1 MTRPRVL
8 IEDWLPAAAIGV
20 ECIRERST
28 GQQPP
33 DKRLHVWWARRPL
46 AVSRAAVLASL
57 LPADFPRDRFER
69 LLGFWGSS
77 QDILNAQ
84 KMIDWAREG
93 TARVENPHGL
103 RAFRAGL
110 RDDDLRA
117 AHEAARSLWGAH
129 SPRPR
134 HLPAGK
140 VPTHPPPLARAGQ
153 GEGSPIIVIDPMS
166 GGGSIPLESARLG
179 FHTLAN
185 EYNPVACTVLEA
197 TIDFPFRFGEHLA
210 SASRKWGEELRKRFN
225 VRMER
230 FYPKAY
236 HPQYGSIPAYCY
248 IFARTVPCPDTQHP
262 TPLVPDWHLLKPK
275 SGLKTVAVPVVD
287 AEKGT
292 WRVEIRQIGKQAGQL
307 REPPPPTY
315 NDGKG
320 ISLFSG
326 RQENGIWQG
335 RQIPAD
341 YIKAKALAGEM
352 KSALYAVAV
361 KGKGLSFIP
370 PSSDDLAALEAA
382 EHELAILRPAWEKGN
397 IIPTELIPEG
407 DKTREPLAKGIR
419 SWADLFA
426 PRQLLAMGVLVEEL
440 RRLRP
445 EILKAE
451 GPEMGEAVVHMLAM
465 CFDKFANWNSILSS
479 WNPPA
484 GTARSVFD
492 RHDFSFK
499 ATFCEMAPCSAGSG
513 LGWAIDSA
521 LESYEEICKLV
532 NRGQGTL
539 PQHASVPNVE
549 YMSGKESRDG
559 ICSCPIEIT
568 QGSATSMP
576 QIADG
581 SITAVVVDPPYADN
595 VQYSELADFFYVWL
609 KRMIG
614 QRHPE
619 RFSTNLCENDQEAVV
634 NTSRHREAA
643 GKVKDAKTKAHV
655 KYQQLMSEAFREC
668 RRILRDDGVL
678 TVMFTHK
685 KQEAWEALF
694 ASLIEA
700 GFTITATWPVK
711 TEGSHSL
718 HQAKKNAAQ
727 STVILT
733 ARKRLAGAGIGY
745 FDATLKQ
752 EIRGMAAAAAQRL
765 SAEGLNPV
773 DQLVGSFGPAMEVYS
788 RYDEVR
794 TDTGQRVEVGRAID
808 EAADAVSEYRIRL
821 LADRGLEGVEAE
833 GRFVLLCW
841 DVLQAAE
848 FRFNEARLLG
858 NAVGMDVDQL
868 VAAGL
873 VTKTGDKIQMLSAAE
888 RRRER
893 ALEPEEVVETL
904 FGPVTV
910 QKRRTKKDALKVHP
924 NDPRFRTALDGC
936 HALALRYLEA
946 GGGSA
951 GVGSAKAL
959 ARQQNWSKE
968 STVARLMEALVH
980 AAPEA
985 LRHDTG
991 KKSVAALFPEFRAW
1005 HELLRAIFGMEA
1017 PDWTMKAPP
1026 QGLLPFQSVAEEDVS
1041 EDDDTEE
1048 GDEE

>member
-1 MTRPRVL
+1 MDEGYRIPGGFNCDR
-8 IEDWLPAAAIGV
+8 AFKAG
-20 ECIRERST
+20 IRE
-28 GQQPP
+28 
-33 DKRLHVWWARRPL
+33 
-46 AVSRAAVLASL
+46 
-57 LPADFPRDRFER
+57 
-69 LLGFWGSS
+69 
-77 QDILNAQ
+77 
-84 KMIDWAREG
+84 
-93 TARVENPHGL
+93 
-103 RAFRAGL
+103 
-110 RDDDLRA
+110 DDLRA
-117 AHEAARSLWGAH
+117 AHEATRRLWG
-129 SPRPR
+129 RP
-134 HLPAGK
+134 HPAEEGA
-140 VPTHPPPLARAGQ
+140 VESPPPLGEECR
-153 GEGSPIIVIDPMS
+153 GEGFPITVIDPMS

-185 EYNPVACTVLEA
+185 EYNPVACTVLDA
-197 TIDFPFRFGEHLA
+197 TIDFPFRFGDALA
-210 SASRKWGEELRKRFN
+210 KRSRHWGKVWEERITTRLSRF
-225 VRMER
+225 
-230 FYPKAY
+230 F
-236 HPQYGSIPAYCY
+236 PAYRMAKVHAY

-275 SGLKTVAVPVVD
+275 SGLKIVAVPVVD
-287 AEKGT
+287 AGKGT

-307 REPPPPTY
+307 REPPPPAY

-326 RQENGIWQG
+326 QRENGIWQG

-341 YIKAKALAGEM
+341 YIKAKAQAGEM

-361 KGKGLSFIP
+361 KGNGLSFVP
-370 PSSDDLAALEAA
+370 PSPEDMVALEAA
-382 EHELAILRPAWEKGN
+382 ERELAVLRPAWEKGN
-397 IIPTELIPEG
+397 IIPTELYPEVSSDERPRIYG
-407 DKTREPLAKGIR
+407 MPR
-419 SWADLFA
+419 WADLFA
-426 PRQLLAMGVLVEEL
+426 PRQLLTMGVLVEEL
-440 RRLRP
+440 RRLRS
-445 EILKAE
+445 EIQKAE
-451 GPEMGEAVVHMLAM
+451 GPELGEAVVHMLAM
-465 CFDKFANWNSILSS
+465 CFDKYANWNSILSS

-513 LGWAIDSA
+513 IAWAIDNV
-521 LESYEEICKLV
+521 LDSYEEICKLV
-532 NRGQGTL
+532 NKGQGTL
-539 PQHASVPNVE
+539 HSPVGPARVGTQGTT
-549 YMSGKESRDG
+549 SGKFDSCLHGNNG
-559 ICSCPIEIT
+559 IVAIT

-576 QIADG
+576 QIPDG

-609 KRMIG
+609 KRTIG
-614 QRHPE
+614 HQHPE
-619 RFSTNLCENDQEAVV
+619 RFSTYLCDHEQEAVV
-634 NTSRHREAA
+634 NTSRHRAAA
-643 GKVKDAKTKAHV
+643 GKVKDAKAKAHV
-655 KYQQLMSEAFREC
+655 RYQQLMSEAFREC

-868 VAAGL
+868 AAAGL

-888 RRRER
+888 RRRDR
-893 ALEPEEVVETL
+893 ALEPEEIVETL
-904 FGPVTV
+904 FGPVAV

-936 HALALRYLEA
+936 HALALRYLES

-991 KKSVAALFPEFRAW
+991 KKSAAALFPEFRAW

-1026 QGLLPFQSVAEEDVS
+1026 QGLLPFQSVAEEDVL